1 MTGLFRLWLFWQSQW
16 VLVVFSGRVL
26 GEFCLVTPWN
36 SSPCDMS
43 LVHKS
48 IFFFKLISDLVLGL
62 LFFFSRL
69 ISDLGFFFL
78 DLGFFCHVLII
89 SRSRF
94 QSWQSSFCLA
104 PLFYPRL
111 LFFFHLQWI
120 LHLWVLSLQEIII
133 LRQLFNVNFYSLIMG
148 CPVMCHT
155 QPWFQIFW

>member
-1 MTGLFRLWLFWQSQW
+1 
-16 VLVVFSGRVL
+16 
-26 GEFCLVTPWN
+26 
-36 SSPCDMS
+36 MS

-69 ISDLGFFFL
+69 ISNLGFFFL

-111 LFFFHLQWI
+111 LFFFSFTMDFAPMSAKFTRNNYSTSAFQCKFLLTYYGLPSHVPHPTLVSDFLVAI
-120 LHLWVLSLQEIII
+120 LDFSIA
-133 LRQLFNVNFYSLIMG
+133 NVGMS
-148 CPVMCHT
+148 
-155 QPWFQIFW
+155 